1 MKLLLHICCAPCSVA
16 CVQSLRAE
24 GLEPTGYW
32 FNPNIHPIGEY
43 RLRRDTLVA
52 YAAQI
57 GLPLLLQDEYA
68 LRPFLASV
76 AGEPAARCDVC
87 YAARMRQTARYAAEH
102 GFTHFTSTLFI
113 SPYQRHERL
122 RAAAEQAAAE
132 FGVQFLYRD
141 FRPLFRDGQEQAAAL
156 GLYRQKYCGC
166 IYSDEERHVRA
177 YRQKPGAPAA
187 LQTEE
192 EAAVLRAQ
200 AAPALQA
207 AGQRFE
213 AQRLAWLAARTGGGI
228 PPDVT

>member
-76 AGEPAARCDVC
+76 AGEPAAR
-87 YAARMRQTARYAAEH
+87 
-102 GFTHFTSTLFI
+102 
-113 SPYQRHERL
+113 
-122 RAAAEQAAAE
+122 
-132 FGVQFLYRD
+132 
-141 FRPLFRDGQEQAAAL
+141 
-156 GLYRQKYCGC
+156 
-166 IYSDEERHVRA
+166 
-177 YRQKPGAPAA
+177 
-187 LQTEE
+187 
-192 EAAVLRAQ
+192 
-200 AAPALQA
+200 
-207 AGQRFE
+207 
-213 AQRLAWLAARTGGGI
+213 
-228 PPDVT
+228 